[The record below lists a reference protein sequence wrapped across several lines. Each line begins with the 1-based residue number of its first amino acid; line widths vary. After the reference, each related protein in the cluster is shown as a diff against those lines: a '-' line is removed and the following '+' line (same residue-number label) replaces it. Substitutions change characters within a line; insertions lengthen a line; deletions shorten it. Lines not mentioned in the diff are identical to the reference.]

1 MPYIKLSDL
10 SYPHTESSIRAE
22 NPQTSYP
29 AAFPV
34 PEDYAFVFATP
45 KPAYDTRIQYVRE
58 IDPELTVLD
67 TYEQRWEV
75 CSLFKEYIDDVNV
88 THTVAEQ
95 ETNAIIADLLAKKA
109 ALILQIDMDVDLII
123 SAVVGKREIEYLKA
137 EEHANAYIAANYTG
151 TVPEFVQDWAT
162 AKSQTATWAADNIAA
177 TATAWRSAQASLRA
191 NRLAKKEAARTAA
204 DLAALATV
212 ETAWN
217 AFVTAIKQQLGIS

>member
-1 MPYIKLSDL
+1 MKLLIINETILDFDVTELEETIASPRAI
-10 SYPHTESSIRAE
+10 YPKGAVSG
-22 NPQTSYP
+22 
-29 AAFPV
+29 
-34 PEDYAFVFATP
+34 
-45 KPAYDTRIQYVRE
+45 
-58 IDPELTVLD
+58 
-67 TYEQRWEV
+67 WE
-75 CSLFKEYIDDVNV
+75 
-88 THTVAEQ
+88 
-95 ETNAIIADLLAKKA
+95 IADVAIPSDFALGKYKYTNGQFVAQENATELQAKKDR
-109 ALILQIDMDVDLII
+109 LILKIDTDVDLII